1 MASATQFNRKW
12 CLILWILSA
21 CTFRYGDAVMNNVNV
36 ERVSV
41 TTTLGRVIGTVE
53 TSGIQD
59 GSMLS
64 MSNGG
69 RGKKFYS
76 FKGIPYAKPPV
87 AHLRWKVIAILI

>member
-1 MASATQFNRKW
+1 MASATKLNIKW

-21 CTFRYGDAVMNNVNV
+21 STIRYGAAVMNNNNA

-59 GSMLS
+59 GSMQT

-87 AHLRWKVIAILI
+87 AHLRWKVISVLN